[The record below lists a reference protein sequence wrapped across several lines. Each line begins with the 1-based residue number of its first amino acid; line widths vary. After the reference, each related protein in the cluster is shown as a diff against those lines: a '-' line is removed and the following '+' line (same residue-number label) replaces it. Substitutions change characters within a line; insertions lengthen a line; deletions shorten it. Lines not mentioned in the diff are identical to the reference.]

1 MARGEHPN
9 SLKALEENRIRTQFC
24 GESAVENAKKKHAKE
39 AVTKELM
46 DAVAN
51 GLNIDKASAKFM
63 ELIEKGDLNAWKLW
77 LDYTASKPATKVE
90 MDNKMV
96 FTFGEDDDDPE
107 AEA

>member
-1 MARGEHPN
+1 MARGDHPN
-9 SLKALEENRIRTQFC
+9 SRANLNKGKPFCAETARKAAKIR
-24 GESAVENAKKKHAKE
+24 HDRE

-46 DAVAN
+46 DAVAE
-51 GLNIDKASAKFM
+51 GLDIGKASTRFM